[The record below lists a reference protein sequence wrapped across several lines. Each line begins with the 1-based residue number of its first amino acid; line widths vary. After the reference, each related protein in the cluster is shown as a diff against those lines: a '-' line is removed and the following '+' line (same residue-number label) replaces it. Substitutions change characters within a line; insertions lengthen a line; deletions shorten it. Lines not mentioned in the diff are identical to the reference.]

1 MIDFF
6 FNTGLGEF
14 IKDRGRGRYKVEVDI
29 RFEVDNGLKKLYRNK
44 FFSKVQSVR
53 W

>member
-29 RFEVDNGLKKLYRNK
+29 RVEVDNSRFRSKKII
-44 FFSKVQSVR
+44 
-53 W
+53 